1 MLPRNFFF
9 GLYSSFA
16 WGCLCIA
23 FCDLEQKRLHGRA
36 GAAPRTPM
44 VKMGPMRTRGM
55 RERTRKVA
63 HYLDGLTY

>member
-9 GLYSSFA
+9 GLSSSFA

-23 FCDLEQKRLHGRA
+23 FYDLEQKQLCGRA

-44 VKMGPMRTRGM
+44 VKMGPMRARGV
-55 RERTRKVA
+55 RERTRKAA

>member
-23 FCDLEQKRLHGRA
+23 FCDLEQKRLRGRA

-44 VKMGPMRTRGM
+44 VKMGPMRAWHAGTDQEGGP
-55 RERTRKVA
+55 
-63 HYLDGLTY
+63 LS